1 MIKRILVPLDPS
13 PFCNAAIEAA
23 CRIAKP
29 WNAEVHGLV
38 VLDVRAIEDGI
49 GPIPLGGSHYAQNL
63 EKHRIE
69 EAEVRISAL
78 LASFREVCGR
88 HGVSSREAELQGTP
102 SRSIVDRS
110 GLYDLVVTGL
120 RTYFRF
126 GTDDKPGDGLD
137 QLLSHSS
144 TPILGIT
151 ESLPEW
157 EYPEGIIRILAT
169 WDASPAAASS
179 FRECLQAFV
188 PEKVHL
194 RLVRAG
200 GEKAEAEAS
209 LNLAAGYAESYSVA
223 QVETEWTSQGI
234 VDAVAERHAQWAH
247 LIVAGAHAKKGP
259 LAFMVGSLTK
269 TLIENKKNPLFIGL

>member
-13 PFCNAAIEAA
+13 PFCKAAIEAA
-23 CRIAKP
+23 CRIARP

-38 VLDVRAIEDGI
+38 VLDVKAIEDGI
-49 GPIPLGGSHYAQNL
+49 GPVPLGGSHYAQNL

-69 EAEVRISAL
+69 EAEARISEL
-78 LASFREVCGR
+78 LMSFREACVR
-88 HGVSSREAELQGTP
+88 YGVSSREAELQGTP

-144 TPILGIT
+144 TPILGLT
-151 ESLPEW
+151 EDQPEW
-157 EYPEGIIRILAT
+157 EYPEGMIRILAA

-179 FRECLQAFV
+179 FRQCLQAFA

-194 RLVRAG
+194 RLVRSG
-200 GEKAEAEAS
+200 GEKAEGEAS
-209 LNLAAGYAESYSVA
+209 LSLAAGYAESYGVG

-234 VDAVAERHAQWAH
+234 VDAIHERHGRWAQ
-247 LIVAGAHAKKGP
+247 LIAAGAHAKKGP

-269 TLIENKKNPLFIGL
+269 TLIHEGKNPLFIGL

>member
-13 PFCNAAIEAA
+13 PFCKAAIEAA
-23 CRIAKP
+23 CRIASP

-38 VLDVRAIEDGI
+38 VLDVKAIGDGI
-49 GPIPLGGSHYAQNL
+49 GPVPLGGGHYAQNL

-69 EAEVRISAL
+69 EAEFRISEL
-78 LASFREVCGR
+78 LASFREACGR
-88 HGVSSREAELQGTP
+88 HGVSSREAELQGAP

-110 GLYDLVVTGL
+110 VLYDLVVTGL

-144 TPILGIT
+144 TPILGLT
-151 ESLPEW
+151 ESMPEW
-157 EYPEGIIRILAT
+157 EYPEGMIRVLAA

-179 FRECLQAFV
+179 YRECLQAFV
-188 PEKVHL
+188 PEKIHL
-194 RLVRAG
+194 RLVRSG
-200 GEKAEAEAS
+200 GEKAEGEAS
-209 LNLAAGYAESYSVA
+209 LSLGRGYAESYKVGR
-223 QVETEWTSQGI
+223 VETEWTSQGI
-234 VDAVAERHAQWAH
+234 VDAVRERHGQWAQ

-269 TLIENKKNPLFIGL
+269 TLIEDKKNPLFIGL